1 MKDSNYFNNIV
12 KDACEQALAASVEV
26 LKKSTTGRFIAIPD
40 WEDEVSA
47 TAGNEIPISI
57 WAVGLNEQ
65 DHLCIKAFVDN
76 VGYGYSDD
84 DFPQDWVD
92 INDPDAFFSEKC
104 YPDLYRFIVDNLDK
118 ATSQEEADK
127 VEFED

>member
-1 MKDSNYFNNIV
+1 MKESNYFNNIV
-12 KDACEQALAASVEV
+12 KEACDKALAESIEV
-26 LKKSTTGRFIAIPD
+26 LKNSKTGRFIAIPD

-47 TAGNEIPISI
+47 KAGNDIPISI
-57 WAVGLNEQ
+57 WAVGLNDL

-76 VGYGYSDD
+76 VGYGYAED
-84 DFPQDWVD
+84 DFPEGWVD
-92 INDPDAFFSEKC
+92 INVPDAYFPETSF
-104 YPDLYRFIVDNLDK
+104 PDLYRFIVDNLDS